1 MKLPPVLV
9 TCGPAF
15 APLDDVRRITNFAT
29 GEIGAVL
36 ANALAAAGRSV
47 VCFRGEAA
55 TSPMPFPPGVDV
67 RPFTTNADLGSQLE
81 AFGPA
86 SAVFHAAAL
95 GDFEVEFVRDQ
106 DGELLTAAKIP
117 SRAGHL
123 LVGLR
128 PAPKILPSLRSWFPG
143 AKIVGWKY
151 ELVGDLAAALHAGAH
166 QIAENG
172 VDACVVN
179 GAAYGEGFGLLD
191 PAGRVRHFADKPGLA
206 EGLVRWLAA
215 SA

>member
-1 MKLPPVLV
+1 MKPPPVLV

-36 ANALAAAGRSV
+36 ANALTATGRSV
-47 VCFRGEAA
+47 VCFRGQGA
-55 TSPMPFPPGVDV
+55 TSSLAFASGVEV
-67 RPFTTNADLGSQLE
+67 RPFTTNADLASQLE
-81 AFGPA
+81 AVGPA

-95 GDFEVEFVRDQ
+95 SDFEVEFVRDQ
-106 DGELLTAAKIP
+106 DGELLTSAKIP

-128 PAPKILPSLRSWFPG
+128 PAPKILPALRSWFPG

-166 QIAENG
+166 QIAEQET
-172 VDACVVN
+172 DACVVN
-179 GAAYGEGFGLLD
+179 GAAYGEGFGFLD
-191 PAGRVRHFADKPGLA
+191 PSGRVRHFPDKSS
-206 EGLVRWLAA
+206 LAA
-215 SA
+215 ALADWLRAA

>member
-1 MKLPPVLV
+1 MTPPIVI
-9 TCGPAF
+9 TCGPSF
-15 APLDDVRRITNFAT
+15 APLDGVRRITNFAT

-36 ANALAAAGRSV
+36 ANAFVAAGRPV
-47 VCFRGEAA
+47 VCLRGEGA
-55 TSPMPFPPGVDV
+55 TSPAPFAPGVEV
-67 RPFTTNADLGSQLE
+67 RAFTTNADLATQLE

-86 SAVFHAAAL
+86 AAVFHAAAL

-128 PAPKILPSLRSWFPG
+128 PAPKLLPRLREWFPG
-143 AKIVGWKY
+143 ARIVGWKY
-151 ELVGDLAAALHAGAH
+151 ELEGDLAAALHAGAH
-166 QIAENG
+166 QITESQ

-179 GAAYGEGFGLLD
+179 GRAYGAGFGLLD
-191 PAGRVRHFADKPGLA
+191 PAGRVRHFDDKAELA
-206 EGLVRWLAA
+206 AGLVRWVEQGA
-215 SA
+215 